1 MGRDRRMGQPM
12 DETRPNRSDA
22 AGQRWSSSRFVA
34 TLVLVPAV
42 PMLLLS
48 VASLGLFYMAPV
60 RFGQLISRLPG
71 ESLIRT
77 ALVFA
82 PATLFA
88 IVVLA
93 VLYAVEQPVEERV
106 RAYPRQEARPVGD
119 LIKGASQW
127 LLAPAALAS
136 ILSLGLWAL
145 SFVSESRF
153 DRLLAPLPGDSYWK
167 PLVPYF
173 PWVLFPI
180 TLLLAYLAFTP
191 GVKGEVPIIKDRV
204 RRRHRSLLDTAV
216 SAILTF
222 ALPSLLAS
230 SVALIAYRLRPEQ
243 VSSIF
248 DRLPFDTLVRLILL
262 FAPLTLF
269 SVVVLAVLFLLGSK
283 RERGLEIDSDQIE
296 KGKPDRS
303 TWRASLA
310 MGVLIAGLSLSA
322 FLGMGSLGALLYI
335 IFR

>member
-1 MGRDRRMGQPM
+1 M
-12 DETRPNRSDA
+12 DDISPHRSGDP
-22 AGQRWSSSRFVA
+22 GQRWSSSRLVA

-60 RFGQLISRLPG
+60 RFGELISRLPG

-106 RAYPRQEARPVGD
+106 RTQPRREAKPIGD
-119 LIKGASQW
+119 LLKRASQW

-136 ILSLGLWAL
+136 IFSLGIWAL

-153 DRLLAPLPGDSYWK
+153 NRLLAPLPGDSYWK
-167 PLVPYF
+167 PLVPYA
-173 PWVLFPI
+173 PWLLFPI
-180 TLLLAYLAFTP
+180 TLLLAHLAFTP
-191 GVKGEVPIIKDRV
+191 GVTGEVLIIKDRG
-204 RRRHRSLLDTAV
+204 RRRRQSLLDTAV

-230 SVALIAYRLRPEQ
+230 SAALIAYRLRPEQ
-243 VSSIF
+243 VSSIL
-248 DRLPFDTLVRLILL
+248 DRLPFDTLIRLILL
-262 FAPLTLF
+262 FAPPTLF
-269 SVVVLAVLFLLGSK
+269 SVVVLTVLFLLGSK

-296 KGKPDRS
+296 KGKLDRS

-310 MGVLIAGLSLSA
+310 MGVLVAGLSLSA

-335 IFR
+335 LFR

>member
-1 MGRDRRMGQPM
+1 MN
-12 DETRPNRSDA
+12 ETRPHRVEDPN
-22 AGQRWSSSRFVA
+22 QRLSSTRLVA
-34 TLVLVPAV
+34 TLVLIPAV

-60 RFGQLISRLPG
+60 RFGELISRLPG

-106 RAYPRQEARPVGD
+106 RTQPRREARPIGMI
-119 LIKGASQW
+119 LKRAGQW

-136 ILSLGLWAL
+136 ILSLGVWAL

-153 DRLLAPLPGDSYWK
+153 NRLLAPLPGDSYWK

-191 GVKGEVPIIKDRV
+191 GETVELSIIKDRG

-230 SVALIAYRLRPEQ
+230 SVALIAYRMRPER
-243 VSSIF
+243 VGAIL

-262 FAPLTLF
+262 FAPPILF
-269 SVVVLAVLFLLGSK
+269 SVVVLAVLFLLGSR
-283 RERGLEIDSDQIE
+283 RERGLEMGSNKIE
-296 KGKPDRS
+296 RGKPDRS

-335 IFR
+335 LFR